1 MRWSPGG
8 QGPADGDATR
18 VAGLYTRRFGPW
30 PSREPVVVLL
40 HGLGLSGRYFY
51 PLARELAAAG
61 RRVLV
66 PDLPGNARSRTAS
79 RRAPDTAT
87 TVRAL
92 RRWHAAAGIGPCVV
106 VANSVGCQVAV
117 ALAAAPG
124 ARVERLVLVGPA
136 LDTAHPSPWRQFLRL
151 VADAPREPLAL
162 LLLVAADYLV
172 NGITRFVAGFQQAR
186 REALGPFRARL
197 HAVRVPVLVVR
208 GAGDRVAPHPWAER
222 VAAAPADGRLVVV
235 PAAAHA
241 VHFSR
246 PAVLARLITGFRS

>member
-1 MRWSPGG
+1 MRRLPVTH
-8 QGPADGDATR
+8 GPADGDAAR

-30 PSREPVVVLL
+30 PTTEPVVVLL

-66 PDLPGNARSRTAS
+66 PDLPGSARSRTAS
-79 RRAPDTAT
+79 RRAPDTAA

-117 ALAAAPG
+117 ALAATYG
-124 ARVERLVLVGPA
+124 SRVERLVLVGPA

-172 NGITRFVAGFQQAR
+172 TGVARFVAGFRQAR
-186 REALGPFRARL
+186 REALGPFTARL
-197 HAVRVPVLVVR
+197 RAVRVPVLVVR
-208 GAGDRVAPHPWAER
+208 GAGDRVAPAPWAER
-222 VAAAPADGRLVVV
+222 VTAALPDSRLVVV

-246 PAVLARLITGFRS
+246 PAVLARLIHGFRR